1 MSSFLEDKTMNT
13 FASLIPTI
21 IVVLVVAFTSGMV
34 QQLVLNLFNVNSIAN
49 PGTQKFVRAAL
60 NGLVFTAMFAIGF
73 ALIGNPYTLGTFLML
88 WGIVGIL
95 EYILPSRRR

>member
-1 MSSFLEDKTMNT
+1 MNT

-73 ALIGNPYTLGTFLML
+73 ALIGHL
-88 WGIVGIL
+88 IEAAQVIL
-95 EYILPSRRR
+95 CLHIAGGRFFFQLIRFRRAAHGEQ